1 MLGHRACVPDVL
13 CFWLELHLALKLKLR
28 SRVLQTKTQRPAQKL
43 FETCKLRLIRTDM
56 SPTPSTQRRVA
67 IVATGGTI
75 ASTAPDSAQLGD
87 YSVSTDVHALASA
100 VPGLTELAQLEFE
113 QVCNIESHEIDDA
126 ILFQLTRSV
135 QALCDRTDIDGVVI
149 THGTDTLEETA
160 YLMHLTLDTQKPVV
174 LVGAMRPGS
183 ALSADGPLNLYHAVV
198 VACAPESTGKG
209 VLVVMNDRIASARH
223 VTKGHANGVDAFVP
237 TEFGYLGLVSGRWV
251 QYLTQSTL
259 KHTANSEF
267 RRVYQKESFT
277 LPPVDVIYDHQA
289 AGVHIYRASIDSGVR
304 GVVLAATGQGSLSP
318 QAQEGAA
325 LARQAGV
332 LMVRSTRVWQGVVRA
347 SEADAKCGTL
357 AAYSLNPAK
366 ARVLLRLALAKTPE
380 PETIQAWF
388 ASY

>member
-1 MLGHRACVPDVL
+1 
-13 CFWLELHLALKLKLR
+13 
-28 SRVLQTKTQRPAQKL
+28 
-43 FETCKLRLIRTDM
+43 M
-56 SPTPSTQRRVA
+56 SPTPSTQPRVA

-75 ASTAPDSAQLGD
+75 ASTAPDSAQLSD
-87 YSVSTDVHALASA
+87 YRVSTGVQALASA
-100 VPGLTELAQLEFE
+100 VPGLTELAELEFE
-113 QVCNIESHEIDDA
+113 QVCNIESHEIDDP

-135 QALCDRTDIDGVVI
+135 QALCDRADIDGVVI

-160 YLMHLTLDTQKPVV
+160 YFLHLTLDTEKPVV

-183 ALSADGPLNLYHAVV
+183 ALSADGPLNLYHAVM
-198 VACAPESTGKG
+198 VACAPESKGKG

-237 TEFGYLGLVSGRWV
+237 TEFGYLGLVFGRWV

-267 RRVYQKESFT
+267 RRMCQKDAL

-289 AGVHIYRASIDSGVR
+289 AGVHIYRASVDSGVR
-304 GVVLAATGQGSLSP
+304 AIILAATGQGSLSP